1 MNVKRDDY
9 FTLKEMMRLCPKKT
23 FFKVGVIVHY
33 KCNSITVSCQI
44 NLDHLKLNR
53 SLPERTSQSSMTYIM
68 DIQAWHVKHGILK
81 DYLSK

>member
-1 MNVKRDDY
+1 MNVEKRDDY

-23 FFKVGVIVHY
+23 FFKDGVIVHY

-53 SLPERTSQSSMTYIM
+53 SPPERTSQSSMTYIW
-68 DIQAWHVKHGILK
+68 ISKHGM
-81 DYLSK
+81 